1 MENENGQLATFS
13 VSGWLPNGM
22 RVYFTIPMP
31 NGVSA
36 FDQALMFTNGL
47 LEKGFIQHEPG
58 LGDGEHRETIGWV
71 GRRAKVNDD
80 GTETPVLDLYV
91 NNEGMQH
98 RFIGVYLDTPE
109 EVTAFE
115 TASGLKLTS
124 IPLNPTGSPVDRS
137 NTALVVR
144 APKPFVIIYKDNPRY
159 DENSKDKKPK
169 RYFERFDGIPSKS
182 NQKGSNSSAAAESP
196 ISDADT
202 WDKPAVEQFV
212 NHYNGKLTIPQLLTA
227 LGGIEKFGEWKQGKR
242 AAYIAAEGALSLAAI
257 DF

>member
-1 MENENGQLATFS
+1 MENGQQATAS
-13 VSGWLPNGM
+13 VKGWLPNGVQ
-22 RVYFTIPMP
+22 VYINIPVT
-31 NGVSA
+31 NAAQA
-36 FDQALMFTNGL
+36 FEDMMAFTNAL
-47 LEKGFIQHEPG
+47 LAKGWSQREPG
-58 LGDGEHRETIGWV
+58 LGDGEHRETIGYV

-109 EVTAFE
+109 EITAFE

-182 NQKGSNSSAAAESP
+182 NEKGSNSSAASESP
-196 ISDADT
+196 IMDADT
-202 WDKPAVEQFV
+202 WDKTAVEQFV
-212 NHYNGKLTIPQLLTA
+212 GHFNGKLTIPQLLTA
-227 LGGIEKFGEWKQGKR
+227 LGGITKFGEWKQGKR
-242 AAYIAAEGALSLAAI
+242 AAYIAAEGALTLASI